1 MMEIVRNIPFHP
13 FFIEGKGRPLRELS
27 KYRLLI
33 KVSGSGSDCL
43 VPTSVLE
50 YLFLFPFFT
59 IIFIYDSYI
68 KNHYLKRESVIRE
81 MLDCGFYLWSTGGGG
96 ERILAKSLDFQP
108 FSGKMYNQTISDV
121 RITLHVG

>member
-1 MMEIVRNIPFHP
+1 M
-13 FFIEGKGRPLRELS
+13 EGKGGPLRELS
-27 KYRLLI
+27 KYKLLI

-108 FSGKMYNQTISDV
+108 FSGEMYNQTISDV